1 MGDARF
7 EDAKMT
13 KTRFDH
19 IDLSD
24 STFSQMRLAR
34 SKFNN
39 VDLSDIRV
47 ENVTLANATIQN
59 ANLAGLSISDCD
71 ISGLAH
77 RRLFGHR
84 PDRRLAKESLMPKLT
99 IDGIAVE
106 VPPGSTVLQAAE
118 AAGIEIPRF
127 CYHDRLSIAG
137 NCRMCLVEIEKTP
150 PKPISSCTYPA
161 AEGMIVHTD
170 TPMVRNGRRG
180 VMEFLLINHPLDCPI
195 CDQGGECDLQDQA
208 MGYGMDHS
216 RYAENKRAVND
227 KELGPLVKTVMT
239 RCIHCTRCI
248 RFISEVAGVPDLGAT
263 GRGEHMEVGTYVE
276 RALTS
281 ELSANIIDLCPVG
294 ALTSKPY
301 AFAARSWELSKTD
314 SVDVLDAVGA
324 NIRVDTRGPEVLRVL
339 PRLNEDVNEEWL
351 GDKSRF
357 ALDGLKR
364 KRLDKPW
371 VRRDGKLQAATWQ
384 QAFDAIAAKLHGQAG
399 DRIGAIAGDLC
410 DAESMLALK
419 DLMTALGSANLDCR
433 QDGAQLTNARR
444 DYYTFNTQI
453 AGIEDADAILIIGSN
468 PRREAP
474 VLNARI
480 RKAWSHGGAK
490 IGLIGTETD
499 LTYPLTHIGSGPDSL
514 ADGEKFIAGSK
525 RPMVIVGQA
534 ALTRPDGAAI
544 LAAAWAIASR
554 AGALTPEWHGFNV
567 LHTAAAR
574 AGALDLGF
582 VPGPN
587 GKSVDAMMDID
598 VLWLLGADEFDSKNV
613 GAETFVIYL
622 GHHGDAGA
630 SRADVILPGAAYT
643 EKSGTYVNTEGRV
656 QRGFMAT
663 HPPGDAREDWKIIR
677 ALSARTGHTL
687 PYDTIESLRARL
699 EQVNPVFANVGFLPR
714 FGCTDATAPGGDPAA
729 VTNAPFVPVIA
740 HYHQTDP
747 ISRASPT
754 MAACIAALR
763 PTPAM
768 AAE

>member
-1 MGDARF
+1 
-7 EDAKMT
+7 
-13 KTRFDH
+13 
-19 IDLSD
+19 
-24 STFSQMRLAR
+24 
-34 SKFNN
+34 
-39 VDLSDIRV
+39 
-47 ENVTLANATIQN
+47 
-59 ANLAGLSISDCD
+59 
-71 ISGLAH
+71 
-77 RRLFGHR
+77 
-84 PDRRLAKESLMPKLT
+84 MPKLT
-99 IDGIAVE
+99 IDGIEVE
-106 VPPGSTVLQAAE
+106 VPAGSTVLQAAE

-161 AEGMIVHTD
+161 ADGMIVHTD

-216 RYAENKRAVND
+216 RYAENKRAVKD
-227 KELGPLVKTVMT
+227 KDLGPLVKTVMT

-263 GRGEHMEVGTYVE
+263 ARGEHMEVGTYVE
-276 RALTS
+276 KALSS

-301 AFAARSWELSKTD
+301 AFAARSWELTKTD
-314 SVDVLDAVGA
+314 SIDVLDAVGC
-324 NIRVDTRGPEVLRVL
+324 NIRVDTRGPEVLRIL

-357 ALDGLKR
+357 AIDGLKR

-371 VRRDGKLQAATWQ
+371 VARRPASWQ
-384 QAFDAIAAKLHGQAG
+384 QAFDAIAAKLHGLAG
-399 DRIGAIAGDLC
+399 EKIGAIAGDLC

-419 DLMTALGSANLDCR
+419 DLMAALGSHNIDCR
-433 QDGAQLTNARR
+433 QDGAKLTNARR
-444 DYYTFNTQI
+444 DFYTFNTQI
-453 AGIEDADAILIIGSN
+453 AGIEAADAILIVGSN

-480 RKAWSHGGAK
+480 RKAWNQSGAK
-490 IGLIGTETD
+490 IGLIGVETD
-499 LTYPLTHIGSGPDSL
+499 LTYPLAHLGTGPS
-514 ADGEKFIAGSK
+514 AFPDGEAFLKSGK
-525 RPMVIVGQA
+525 HPMVIVGQG

-544 LAAAWAIASR
+544 LAAAWDIAAR
-554 AGALTPEWHGFNV
+554 AGALTADWHGFNM
-567 LHTAAAR
+567 LHTAASR
-574 AGALDLGF
+574 VGALDLGF

-587 GKSVDAMMDID
+587 GKSAPEMNDLD
-598 VLWLLGADEFDSKNV
+598 VLFLLGADEFDIKSINP
-613 GAETFVIYL
+613 ATFVVYL

-630 SRADVILPGAAYT
+630 ARADVILPGAAYT

-663 HPPGDAREDWKIIR
+663 HPPGDAREDWKIVR
-677 ALSARTGHTL
+677 ALSARIGHTL
-687 PYDTIESLRARL
+687 PYDTIAALRARL
-699 EQVNPVFANVGFLPR
+699 EQVYPVFANIGFLPR
-714 FGCTDATAPGGDPAA
+714 FGCTDTTGPAGGAIAD
-729 VTNAPFVPVIA
+729 APFVPSIK

-754 MAACIAALR
+754 MAACVAALE